1 MNQFGGLLHRS
12 NSCFVAESSPDKVI
26 ERQLVVLFGLIHN
39 FKQQCDNRYFWDAV
53 NRGWLQVKIME
64 KGMRN
69 HTRELVEAVLESR
82 KVAVLH
88 TSTALPAKT
97 HLGRLVDDWADHG
110 LFYFNPLGWRITTL
124 QDGRDLSALEKTT
137 SEAFRRKPL
146 YVFSINDK
154 KEMKIRLL
162 EEQLRLLR
170 DKSVRYFKKF
180 GPEDRLRVV
189 VEEIH
194 DLESAFE

>member
-1 MNQFGGLLHRS
+1 MVSRKRRVALLVQSTGLSFMGEGLVYDKVTNEFRSPDLVLKPEVMNQFGGLLHRS

-26 ERQLVVLFGLIHN
+26 ERQLVVLFGLIH
-39 FKQQCDNRYFWDAV
+39 
-53 NRGWLQVKIME
+53 
-64 KGMRN
+64 
-69 HTRELVEAVLESR
+69 T
-82 KVAVLH
+82 
-88 TSTALPAKT
+88 
-97 HLGRLVDDWADHG
+97 
-110 LFYFNPLGWRITTL
+110 
-124 QDGRDLSALEKTT
+124 
-137 SEAFRRKPL
+137 FRRKPL

-194 DLESAFE
+194 DLEYALE